1 MDERLQHYL
10 DRIGFSGTP
19 RADLATLEEI
29 ASRHVASFPF
39 EALDAFTGTPPGIDT
54 ARHFA
59 KLVHGGR
66 GGWCYEHNGVL
77 GAMLALAGFPVTRIA
92 GEVMRTRSE
101 TSRPAG
107 HLALLVECDGLWLVD
122 IGFGGSLTR
131 PLPLIEG
138 EWTDGPYRVW
148 LERLADGH
156 WRFEERLGDGDPFSY
171 DFMPV
176 AADELALARMS
187 GWQGSSP
194 ESNFVR
200 NLVVQKREGPR
211 HLALRGKVLTE
222 SRVGGSV
229 KRELASAADLVTTL
243 RDDFGIDLPE
253 IAEFWPA
260 IVRRHEALFPS
271 AEPAMAQ

>member
-10 DRIGFSGTP
+10 YRIGFSGTP

-29 ASRHVASFPF
+29 VSRHVASFPF
-39 EALDAFTGTPPGIDT
+39 DALDAFTGTPPGIDT

-92 GEVMRTRSE
+92 GEVMRARSE

-122 IGFGGSLTR
+122 VGFGGSLTR
-131 PLPLIEG
+131 PLPLVEG
-138 EWTDGPYRVW
+138 EWTDGPYRVS

-156 WRFEERLGDGDPFSY
+156 WRFKERLGDGDPFFY

-200 NLVVQKREGPR
+200 NLVVQRRDGPR

-260 IVRRHEALFPS
+260 IVRRHEELFPS